1 MDHRL
6 DELAGR
12 LRALEEEFEREIDAR
27 RARFR
32 YSVARGRVVFEA
44 EVRREHTR
52 LRKKTL
58 AFLRDSPVGSLAIAP
73 FVYGLVLP
81 LLLLDAAI
89 WLYQQV
95 CFRVW
100 GIAGVKRAEYVVLDR
115 HHLGYL
121 NGVQKLNCLYCSYA
135 NGLVAYVQEVAAR
148 TEQYWCPIKHA
159 IRIKATHRR
168 YRDFAE
174 YGDAAAFR
182 GRLNK
187 LRRDLRAKR
196 NA

>member
-27 RARFR
+27 RARFH

-44 EVRREHTR
+44 GVRREHAR
-52 LRKKTL
+52 LRKRTL
-58 AFLRDSPVGSLAIAP
+58 AFLRDSPLGSLVIAP
-73 FVYGLVLP
+73 FVYGLALP

-100 GIAGVKRAEYVVLDR
+100 DIARVKRGDYIVLDR

-135 NGLVAYVQEVAAR
+135 NGLVAYVEEVAAR

-159 IRIKATHRR
+159 IRVKATHRR

-174 YGDAAAFR
+174 YGDGAAR
-182 GRLNK
+182 RDRLAD
-187 LRRDLRAKR
+187 LRRARSAKR